1 MKTLSRRMNVNSSLL
16 FARNFSTSC
25 DHYCSLWRTAF
36 ATSTKKKIARF
47 PKRKRARNLKTRTS
61 YLATTLTSRV
71 TWCHSKTRASS
82 LSPNGL
88 QTQVN
93 SSAFAMTTSWK
104 TASPTT
110 ACSTPSVR
118 RQSFQ
123 KRIKDSVSRSISKT
137 REARPSNKPKTS
149 SIRRIIRRRP

>member
-61 YLATTLTSRV
+61 FSATTLTSRD
-71 TWCHSKTRASS
+71 TWSHSKTRVSS
-82 LSPNGL
+82 LSPNGF
-88 QTQVN
+88 QNQVN
-93 SSAFAMTTSWK
+93 SSAFVTTTSWK
-104 TASPTT
+104 TASTTT
-110 ACSTPSVR
+110 ACSTQSVKR
-118 RQSFQ
+118 LNFQ
-123 KRIKDSVSRSISKT
+123 NGIKYSVNRSISRT
-137 REARPSNKPKTS
+137 RQARLSNKQKTS
-149 SIRRIIRRRP
+149 SIKKIVKRS